1 MKKVSIEQFLTWAFT
16 QELCKVGSG
25 SDYGPSIAGSWSMVS
40 EVAAL
45 GTLIDRSPNG
55 YGVIPD
61 YMAGGDPHPD
71 AVAAGEAVKKL
82 ADRGGFEIGD
92 GWKPF
97 PEWSDERGLIAAEV
111 ASTVQ
116 ALRLKPDALGGRH
129 VVNLVVTYAIL
140 GRGPDWT
147 VERPG
152 EEMISAKGKP
162 LWYVVRSGKDGFGR
176 SYTYETDGFDRK
188 KQRPVRGAYRKYH
201 LSASLRGA
209 ILSRLDWQLWQDA
222 LSTLHR
228 ELSGGLHHTT
238 LLDFYADRAPWT
250 RLKASPQVSENA

>member
-25 SDYGPSIAGSWSMVS
+25 IDYGPSIAGAWGKVS
-40 EVAAL
+40 EMADL
-45 GTLIDRSPNG
+45 GTIIDRSPNG

-71 AVAAGEAVKKL
+71 AVAAGDAVKRL
-82 ADRGGFEIGD
+82 AARGGFEIGD

-97 PEWSDERGLIAAEV
+97 PEWSDDLGLVAGEV

-116 ALRLKPDALGGRH
+116 ALRLKPDVLGGRH

-147 VERPG
+147 VERP
-152 EEMISAKGKP
+152 EETMVSAKGKP
-162 LWYVVRSGKDGFGR
+162 LWFVQRSTKDGFGR
-176 SYTYETDGFDRK
+176 SYTFETDGFDRK
-188 KQRPVRGAYRKYH
+188 KQRPMRGAYRKYQ
-201 LSASLRGA
+201 LSAPLRGA

-222 LSTLHR
+222 LETLHR
-228 ELSGGLHHTT
+228 ELSGKLHSST
-238 LLDFYADRAPWT
+238 LLPFLADRAPWARSRVAT
-250 RLKASPQVSENA
+250 QATENA